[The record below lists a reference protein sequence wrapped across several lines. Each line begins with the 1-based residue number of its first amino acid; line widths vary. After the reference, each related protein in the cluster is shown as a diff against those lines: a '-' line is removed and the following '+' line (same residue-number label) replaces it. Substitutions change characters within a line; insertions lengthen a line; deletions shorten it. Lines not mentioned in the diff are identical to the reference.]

1 MLSVLSKAQNSPV
14 KVDKKVPVI
23 ELKGNGYER
32 GFRHGTLLKK
42 EIGEVYA
49 KWKANIYKDTKRDA
63 DSVNREFLAS
73 TTFPALIQRWTPDLW
88 QELKGLSDG
97 SGQPFEDV
105 LAFQLVDE
113 YWGYLD
119 RIAHIQKEHCSAM
132 GMAAT
137 RERPAYVAQN
147 IDLDTYMHGYQVLLH
162 LAPTATTPEQYL
174 VACAGQLGFAGMN
187 SKGVGVVVNALL
199 DLKNAVDGL
208 PVAFII
214 REMLNKEKA
223 DDILSFLQTV
233 KHASGQNYLIGIRD
247 SVYDYE
253 ASANQVV
260 RFLPEQNSGL
270 VYHTNHSLVNH
281 DIKPWF
287 EAYHQRILA
296 GNSQKGNS
304 ETRYAALQQRLA
316 LPFEGLTATIIKQ
329 TLRSKDHSKFP
340 VCVSFKPDATA
351 FTFSSVVFTLTGK
364 RAIELT
370 LGAPDASDYQKYYFK
385 QK

>member
-1 MLSVLSKAQNSPV
+1 MKTCSIQILAVLLLLSLQSKAQHRIGPV
-14 KVDKKVPVI
+14 ARKVPLI

-32 GFRHGTLLKK
+32 GLQHGTLLKK
-42 EIGEVYA
+42 EISEVYA
-49 KWKANIYKDTKRDA
+49 KWKANICKDTKRDA
-63 DSVNREFLAS
+63 DSVNREFLAT
-73 TTFPALIQRWTPDLW
+73 TTFPSIIQQWTPDLW
-88 QELKGLSDG
+88 QELKGISDG

-119 RIAHIQKEHCSAM
+119 RIANIQKEHCSAI

-137 RERPAYVAQN
+137 KERPAYVAQN

-199 DLKNAVDGL
+199 DLKNSVDGL

-223 DDILSFLQTV
+223 ADILSFLQIV
-233 KHASGQNYLIGIRD
+233 KHASGQNYLIGVRD

-281 DIKPWF
+281 DVKPWF
-287 EAYHQRILA
+287 EAYHQRVLA

-304 ETRYAALQQRLA
+304 ETRYAALQLRLSA
-316 LPFEGLTATIIKQ
+316 PFEELSATTIKQ
-329 TLRSKDHSKFP
+329 T
-340 VCVSFKPDATA
+340 
-351 FTFSSVVFTLTGK
+351 
-364 RAIELT
+364 
-370 LGAPDASDYQKYYFK
+370 
-385 QK
+385 